1 MSDDDSDV
9 EPSGDIVV
17 GLFLGTGIAFSFRER
32 EGNHL
37 RKQSMPVVSSPLPR
51 FEKPLLYTELGMVSH
66 TDLPTFVIR
75 GRSVRHLHH
84 RDSNDLFHFLESTFA
99 ADSTL
104 PQNALMHPHLHHAL
118 ALLPRVTH
126 FHRAGQRRY
135 NHP

>member
-51 FEKPLLYTELGMVSH
+51 FEKPLLYTELGMVSILASRLHFEYASCRKHSNTYIRMCCKTQIGMH
-66 TDLPTFVIR
+66 TFS
-75 GRSVRHLHH
+75 SVQENEQEKQEK
-84 RDSNDLFHFLESTFA
+84 S
-99 ADSTL
+99 
-104 PQNALMHPHLHHAL
+104 
-118 ALLPRVTH
+118 
-126 FHRAGQRRY
+126 
-135 NHP
+135 